1 MSERGFVLDTTV
13 VSEVARG
20 DMPLITMLLELDQQ
34 GLRLMVP
41 ALVVAA
47 VAAEVGGSD
56 ETGFLPAVRGIA
68 RLEHGAYGP
77 LSDFDDALE
86 LGQAATRLTGD
97 GRPLWQDAHAVMLA
111 RLEGADILT
120 LDAGRWAGLEL
131 DGVQVTEVSDPE

>member
-1 MSERGFVLDTTV
+1 MSERGFVLDVSV

-20 DMPLITMLLELDQQ
+20 DLPMITLLFEFDAQ

-47 VAAEVGGSD
+47 AAAEMGGAD
-56 ETGFLPAVRGIA
+56 EGFLPAVRGIA
-68 RLEHGAYGP
+68 RLEHGVYAP
-77 LSDFDDALE
+77 LGDFDDALE
-86 LGQAATRLTGD
+86 LGQVAAGLARD
-97 GRPLWQDAHAVMLA
+97 SRPLWEDAHTVMLA

-131 DGVQVTEVSDPE
+131 DGVQVTEVADPE